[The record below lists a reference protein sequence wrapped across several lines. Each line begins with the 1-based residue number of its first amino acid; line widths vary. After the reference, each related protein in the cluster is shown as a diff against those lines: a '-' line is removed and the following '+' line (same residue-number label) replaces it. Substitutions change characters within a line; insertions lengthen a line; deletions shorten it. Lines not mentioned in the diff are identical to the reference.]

1 MIMKVEKNVGTID
14 ALVRITLGLT
24 GLAWSTAKM
33 VRRRGGTGAG
43 LIALLSAMKVAE
55 GTTRFCP
62 MLAYFGVNS
71 LSLDGVM
78 GNENR
83 KNEPQGIGNGG
94 SLQKGENGEGK
105 RPKLAKRNGAPN
117 RSIRARLRRVEKEGG
132 TDHDHQQSVSH
143 SV

>member
-24 GLAWSTAKM
+24 GLAWATARM

-78 GNENR
+78 GNGNR
-83 KNEPQGIGNGG
+83 KIEPQGIGNGG
-94 SLQKGENGEGK
+94 SLKRGKNREGK
-105 RPKLAKRNGAPN
+105 RPRLAKRNGDPY
-117 RSIRARLRRVEKEGG
+117 RSIRAGLRRVEKEGG
-132 TDHDHQQSVSH
+132 ADHDHQQSVSH